1 MEIKDNK
8 KNHIFVL
15 QTEIVLILYFI
26 STIYKIV
33 FRNGSTGQI
42 TIQNK
47 FKIFDVKQITKYV
60 IKNSL
65 KRIFLYRACLVRL
78 KRMGVE
84 KVFSYT
90 LANETGVTSD
100 QVRKDF
106 SEFSIKG
113 NKRGGYEVNEL
124 LEKMENIFHR
134 NKDHNIVLIG
144 MGNLG
149 LALSKYSR
157 FVQRDM
163 NIVATFDID
172 PFKQKIRSDIPVY
185 SMSRLKEII
194 DRFRVNV
201 AILAVPEIS
210 AQEVSDELVR
220 VGIKGIVNFAPVLL
234 KVPPDVVINNVNLGD
249 ELESVIYYVHKMLKV
264 DGQKNIALLFKDMK
278 Y

>member
-1 MEIKDNK
+1 M
-8 KNHIFVL
+8 
-15 QTEIVLILYFI
+15 
-26 STIYKIV
+26 
-33 FRNGSTGQI
+33 
-42 TIQNK
+42 
-47 FKIFDVKQITKYV
+47 KQITKYI

-65 KRIFLYRACLVRL
+65 KRIFLYRACLARL
-78 KRMGVE
+78 KMMGVE

-106 SEFSIKG
+106 SEFGIRG
-113 NKRGGYEVNEL
+113 NKRGGYEINEL

-149 LALSKYSR
+149 LALSKYSK
-157 FVQRDM
+157 FVQRNM

-194 DRFRVNV
+194 DRFRVKV

-210 AQEVSDELVR
+210 AQEVSNELVR

-234 KVPPDVVINNVNLGD
+234 KVPPEVVINNVNLSD
-249 ELESVIYYVHKMLKV
+249 ELESVIYYVHKIMQDEGLK
-264 DGQKNIALLFKDMK
+264 NSELLYRDMK

>member
-1 MEIKDNK
+1 
-8 KNHIFVL
+8 
-15 QTEIVLILYFI
+15 
-26 STIYKIV
+26 
-33 FRNGSTGQI
+33 
-42 TIQNK
+42 
-47 FKIFDVKQITKYV
+47 VKQITKYL

-65 KRIFLYRACLVRL
+65 KRIFLYRACLARL
-78 KRMGVE
+78 KMMGVE

-106 SEFSIKG
+106 SEFGIRG
-113 NKRGGYEVNEL
+113 NKRGGYEINEL
-124 LEKMENIFHR
+124 LEKMESIFHR

-149 LALSKYSR
+149 LALSKYSK
-157 FVQRDM
+157 FVQRNM

-194 DRFRVNV
+194 ERFRVKI

-220 VGIKGIVNFAPVLL
+220 TGIKGIVNFAPVLL
-234 KVPPDVVINNVNLGD
+234 KVPPEVVINNVNLCD
-249 ELESVIYYVHKMLKV
+249 ELESVIYYVHKLIQDEGLKNLEV
-264 DGQKNIALLFKDMK
+264 LYKDMK